1 MPKMLEMT
9 MPKGSG
15 SGEECGDASGGRVE
29 RVEVARAIA
38 PGDHVPGVQVLHRKA
53 KRIKLNETVI
63 IGGKTTNGNQV
74 LNYVWRDQDIVKNN
88 YDAEKKVCDPV
99 AATGRSAPLPTMIDE
114 GVLDEGE
121 KMVESLPAS
130 AVI

>member
-1 MPKMLEMT
+1 MLETM

-15 SGEECGDASGGRVE
+15 SGEEHGGTGGGGVE

-53 KRIKLNETVI
+53 KRIKLNGTII

-74 LNYVWRDQDIVKNN
+74 LNYVWRDQDIVKN
-88 YDAEKKVCDPV
+88 KI
-99 AATGRSAPLPTMIDE
+99 TMWKRKS
-114 GVLDEGE
+114 V
-121 KMVESLPAS
+121 
-130 AVI
+130 